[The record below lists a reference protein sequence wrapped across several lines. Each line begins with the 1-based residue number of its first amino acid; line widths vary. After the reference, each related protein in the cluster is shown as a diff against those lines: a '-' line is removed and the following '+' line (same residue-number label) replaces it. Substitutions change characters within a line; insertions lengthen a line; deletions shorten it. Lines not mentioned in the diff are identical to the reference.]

1 MYPSVRFSLIKR
13 IFVFPIHQE
22 GFDDAVRTLVEYQA
36 HWPDVE
42 AAFLG
47 IRRPLHSPPTDRSA
61 SYRDGHGSGSPVPKT
76 FRPFDRP
83 LAGYFWRWILKRVS
97 KRRRGRTSK
106 PVVRTKV

>member
-22 GFDDAVRTLVEYQA
+22 DFDDAVRTLVEYQA

-61 SYRDGHGSGSPVPKT
+61 SYRNGHGSGSPVPKKRSET
-76 FRPFDRP
+76 EATGTDSILNRGVCCHSRSACARP
-83 LAGYFWRWILKRVS
+83 L
-97 KRRRGRTSK
+97 
-106 PVVRTKV
+106 